1 MKSYKEFITEIFDQ
15 PVKLK
20 YGTKYKTKSGVD
32 WEATFKVD
40 KQDYRVMSYPKK
52 DGQIVDF
59 SWITPMDKYAID
71 AYTGFGKTGFGV
83 KSAGIVLATVM
94 QFIQDLIDEAEP
106 KVIKF
111 TAEKS
116 DDDNPESRI
125 KLYTSM
131 VKKFTPK
138 EYTSNIS
145 NAGNK
150 VEFTLTR
157 K

>member
-59 SWITPMDKYAID
+59 SWTTPMGMY
-71 AYTGFGKTGFGV
+71 GFGKTSLGA